1 MRAVVEQAA
10 TRESLISDNL
20 GLVHSCAN
28 RFRGR
33 GVEYD
38 DLFQAG
44 CVGLIK
50 AADGF
55 DPSRGFAF
63 STYAVPVILG
73 EIHRIFRDG
82 GTVKVGRAMKEKSRN
97 ALREKERLTAERG
110 QEPTIGELAEHLG
123 MDIAETA
130 QVLTAS
136 MPPVSLTADE
146 ENGSGQIDIPVA
158 PPEDMISD
166 TVALEQIM
174 DRLPERDKQLI
185 ELRYFKGLTQ
195 TVTAEHLGMSQVQV
209 SRREKAILLQMRRYL
224 TG

>member
-1 MRAVVEQAA
+1 MQAVVEQAA
-10 TRESLISDNL
+10 SRESLISDNL

-73 EIHRIFRDG
+73 EIRRIFRDG
-82 GTVKVGRAMKEKSRN
+82 GTVKVGRAMKEKARN
-97 ALREKERLTAERG
+97 ALREKERLTAERRAG
-110 QEPTIGELAEHLG
+110 
-123 MDIAETA
+123 
-130 QVLTAS
+130 
-136 MPPVSLTADE
+136 ADHWRARGTFG
-146 ENGSGQIDIPVA
+146 NGNCGNSAGAHRLYADRIP
-158 PPEDMISD
+158 D
-166 TVALEQIM
+166 
-174 DRLPERDKQLI
+174 
-185 ELRYFKGLTQ
+185 G
-195 TVTAEHLGMSQVQV
+195 G
-209 SRREKAILLQMRRYL
+209 
-224 TG
+224 

>member
-1 MRAVVEQAA
+1 
-10 TRESLISDNL
+10 
-20 GLVHSCAN
+20 
-28 RFRGR
+28 
-33 GVEYD
+33 
-38 DLFQAG
+38 
-44 CVGLIK
+44 
-50 AADGF
+50 
-55 DPSRGFAF
+55 
-63 STYAVPVILG
+63 
-73 EIHRIFRDG
+73 
-82 GTVKVGRAMKEKSRN
+82 MKEKSRN